1 VAKYLGKRFVAL
13 VAIVFLVSVGAF
25 YLVHLLPGDPTV
37 AILGPNDTAHN
48 KAILMAQLG
57 LNKPLYEQYFI
68 WRATSSRATSA
79 SPTSPTRPCSPPWR
93 RRCPSTSS

>member
-1 VAKYLGKRFVAL
+1 
-13 VAIVFLVSVGAF
+13 VFLVSVGAF

-68 WRATSSRATSA
+68 WAGHIFEGNFGQSYVTHQTVLSTMATAV
-79 SPTSPTRPCSPPWR
+79 
-93 RRCPSTSS
+93 PSTSS